1 MRIRQHLKPTLTRV
15 KWGVIICSLV
25 FSAMALANE
34 KDFNANKNCGNTSLS
49 NLDVSIE
56 NIKNAQGEI
65 ELILIPIKDKEQSP
79 EMRVKR
85 LHAKKGL
92 TSWSFK
98 NIEKGTYII
107 FAYHDENNNE
117 NFDVSFLG
125 NPEEGFGLSGIEQ
138 PTLEDLSFSNKNAMS
153 IFQVDDSDIKV
164 QIPMK
169 Y

>member
-1 MRIRQHLKPTLTRV
+1 MQIQQHLKPTLTRV

-34 KDFNANKNCGNTSLS
+34 KDFNANKNCVNTSLS

-65 ELILIPIKDKEQSP
+65 ELILIPLSEKKQSP
-79 EMRVKR
+79 EMRIKR
-85 LHAKKGL
+85 LTAKKGSI
-92 TSWSFK
+92 SWRFK
-98 NIEKGTYII
+98 NVEKGLYTI

-117 NFDVSFLG
+117 DFDISFLG
-125 NPEEGFGLSGIEQ
+125 NPEEGFGISGVEQ
-138 PTLEDLSFSNKNAMS
+138 PKVEDLSFSNKNTRAV
-153 IFQVDDSDIKV
+153 FKVDGSDIKV
-164 QIPMK
+164 QMPMK

>member
-1 MRIRQHLKPTLTRV
+1 M
-15 KWGVIICSLV
+15 
-25 FSAMALANE
+25 
-34 KDFNANKNCGNTSLS
+34 
-49 NLDVSIE
+49 DVSIE
-56 NIKNAQGEI
+56 NIKNSKGGV
-65 ELILIPIKDKEQSP
+65 ELLLIPIKDKEQNP